1 MKIES
6 VPYDPLELRAWLVE
20 SSTGAVARK
29 RTAGSQPRAAD
40 CTNARQRAVRGAH
53 RSLRGAAAG
62 IHLSQGRCAQEGT
75 GMPKEPSERCTVQ
88 PQ

>member
-40 CTNARQRAVRGAH
+40 YTNARQRTVQKTH
-53 RSLRGAAAG
+53 RSLRGAAAE
-62 IHLSQGRCAQEGT
+62 IHLSQKQCAQEGT
-75 GMPKEPSERCTVQ
+75 KMPKKPSERCTVQ